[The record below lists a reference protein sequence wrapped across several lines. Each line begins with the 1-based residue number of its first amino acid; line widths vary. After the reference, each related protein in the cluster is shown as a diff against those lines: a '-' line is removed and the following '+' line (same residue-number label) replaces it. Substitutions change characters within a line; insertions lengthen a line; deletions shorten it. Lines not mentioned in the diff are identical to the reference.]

1 MTEHVRYWTPQWQP
15 TRAAHPARTDAPRAS
30 GHILALTPWEDAEQ
44 ALRRAVAHHDAG
56 ATLHVVRAADQL
68 VPALRTHPLPGRIL
82 IWHGP
87 APAEDAGEVEG
98 AHAAEREYF
107 LLHELTQALLRAR
120 PEHDVRLVH
129 AFTEGTDGTGGAS
142 PRHAAVG
149 AFARVVALEK
159 PTFDY
164 RSVAL
169 TPRSADDAAA
179 TLLAEFDRPREAA
192 QVRYDGEHRTVRGL
206 AALPAPPPATAGPG
220 PVRPGATYLITGG
233 LGGLGL
239 IFARELAR
247 RAPVRL
253 VLSGRRPLDERGR
266 AALAQ
271 LASGGTQARYVQ
283 ADVSSADGVATLVSQ
298 ARGAFGPLAGVVH
311 SAGVIQ
317 DSFLLKKTHEEAA
330 AVLAAKVRGTALL
343 DAALR
348 DEPLDFFV
356 LFSSLAGTLG
366 NLGQADYG
374 FANAYLDQYAH
385 RREALRRRGL
395 RSGRSLAIGWPLW
408 QGVGAMH
415 AADGA
420 EERARDELGLH
431 PLTAGE
437 GVDAFFT
444 ALTSD
449 APQVVVVKG
458 EPRTWEA
465 LERGPWAPHASARQA
480 APASP
485 GAAAATEEADP
496 VLRGRT
502 RDHLVRLI
510 SRYTKLPSS
519 EIRPD
524 TSFGRYGVESI
535 LIIGMTQE
543 LEEDLGPLA
552 KTLFFEYDSV
562 NDLTDHLVRTR
573 APQLR
578 AHFGLT
584 VAASAEPAPH
594 PAPAAAPEPTAP
606 AAPARALS
614 GKWALLQAR
623 GRAEQPAAE
632 PSAAGHPAA
641 DHPVAERSHPV
652 ASRPAAQRETAQQD
666 AAQQDIA
673 IIGLAGRYPGADDLD
688 AFWENLRTGTDSVTE
703 VPPRRWDHSALYA
716 PERGKPGTTYSRWGG
731 FLDGVELFD
740 PLFFNIP
747 PVEAEF
753 LDPQERLFLETSY
766 QTIEDAG
773 YAPDALAGK
782 KVGVYAGVMF
792 GLYQLLATDKHG
804 GWLNGNSSYASV
816 ANRVSYFFDFH
827 GPSMTVDTMCSS
839 SLVAIHQACTAIRS
853 GECELALAGGVN
865 VMSHPAKYIQLGQG
879 GFLSS
884 DGRCRAFGEG
894 GDGYVP
900 GEGVGAVLL
909 KPLRQALADGDH
921 VHAVIKGSAV
931 NAGGRTS
938 GYSVPN
944 PQAQAEVIGEAL
956 ARADVD
962 PRSVSYVE
970 AHGTGTSLGDPIEIT
985 GLTKAYR
992 RATQDQQFCAIGSVK
1007 SNIGH
1012 LESAAGIAALTK
1024 VILQMRHRQLVP
1036 SLHTTPL
1043 NPLIDFPETPFTV
1056 QSGLQDW
1063 QAPVGPDGRGL
1074 PRRAGVSAF
1083 GAGGTNAHLV
1093 VEEPPAQPAHTDDA
1107 PREHLFVLS
1116 AQQRDGLR
1124 AAAQR
1129 LLTHL
1134 DRQTDPTP
1142 ADRPAAEIPTALTP
1156 DAVREE
1162 TRAAVAHAL
1171 GLRPADVA
1179 DDEPYADQ
1187 GLGAYELVACHE
1199 RLQERLGLSFPTEV
1213 LHERPTVARTAAH
1226 LADLCGA
1233 RRTPEPAARPAAAP
1247 ALSLADLAY
1256 TLQTGRAAM
1265 AERLAV
1271 RAGDLAELRQGL
1283 RAYLEGHADAPGVWS
1298 GSTEDH
1304 DRRLHSLLRHDVTQ
1318 KYTRQLLAEGRLDET
1333 AEMWVMGADADWAP
1347 LWQAQRRRRL
1357 PLPTYPFARETHWV
1371 IPVGPD
1377 DPLVPA
1383 TALAAAS
1390 GGPVAVPA
1398 VAPAPALPAAPRP
1411 APAAAP
1417 VAAPLS
1423 GDELHALVLADVKRR
1438 FSDVLKIPVDRL
1450 KAHSTFEDY
1459 GVDSVRI
1466 TQLNRAL
1473 EAHYGP
1479 LPTSLLFT
1487 YKDLES
1493 LARHLA
1499 TTSAARELGAPAA
1512 VATTPAPLSPAPAA
1526 PPAPAGAATAGS
1538 GDIAIIGLSGRYPQ
1552 APTLAEFAAN
1562 LAAGRDAI
1570 TEIPA
1575 ERWDHRDFP
1584 DVDCRWGGFLDDAL
1598 AFDPGFFN
1606 LSPGAAAYMDPQE
1619 RLFLQAV
1626 WHCLEDAGHTPE
1638 SLADPEAGDRRG
1650 NVAVFAGVTFNEY
1663 GLYGAAD
1670 LAAGKDV
1677 PIDSQLYSVANRVSY
1692 LLNLRGPSLVVD
1704 TACSSS
1710 LYAIHLACEALRH
1723 GEAEVAIAGGVN
1735 LSLHPSKYLTLGMF
1749 NFLSADGHCKS
1760 FGEGGNGYVPGEGV
1774 GAVLL
1779 KPLAQAEADG
1789 DHVYG
1794 VVKGTAVNH
1803 GGKTNGYTVPN
1814 PVAQAEVVR
1823 AALARAGVEPGGVS
1837 YLEAHGTGTSLGDS
1851 IEIEA
1856 LATAFDGFP
1865 DDGRHCAIGSVKS
1878 NIGHLEAAAGISQVT
1893 KVLLQMREGRLFPSR
1908 LNSER
1913 LNPEIDFDRTPF
1925 RVQLE
1930 AEPWQPPQGQPR
1942 RAGVSSFGVGGVNVH
1957 LVLEEY
1963 TGRPHPAP
1971 ATSGPHLVP
1980 LSARTPE
1987 ALVRYAAA
1995 LHAHL
2000 DGAAPDARPDL
2011 ADVAYTLQT
2020 GRRPQRH
2027 RVAFS
2032 ATDHADLAA
2041 QLKGF
2046 VADGRADAAR
2056 ERLDEAGRQ
2065 WLDGADVDFEA
2076 AWRGRPGRR
2085 VSLPGYPFERDTH
2098 WLYEGAV
2105 RVTATEPAAA
2115 LPATAD
2121 AEPGGVDHAF
2131 LGQLAE
2137 AFRGERPELM
2147 AGYLQHRVAG
2157 LLGFADGRLPETD
2170 RGFFELGMD
2179 SITSTQMHNLL
2190 ERLFGQSLDLQL
2202 IFNYPTINDVAAYLL
2217 DLLDQAGDGQAAGE
2231 RSPAARAADDTDAP
2245 VWLFTRDWVETHANA
2260 ARQAGGTVVLLDTGE
2275 KLRSALLGLPVGE
2288 RPEHVILVRPGERGF
2303 HAVGPDE
2310 FELDPLERDGYERLL
2325 AALAERDLTVDR
2337 IIHHWSAAGSDADPD
2352 RIEAGLH
2359 QGVYALTALSQAVL
2373 AKLPGQRVRLVYA
2386 YASRGG
2392 AAAPES
2398 QGIGGFA
2405 RAARMESPLLVYK
2418 TVEFT
2423 RANLSRA
2430 RMAAA
2435 LMAEFGHDDAD
2446 VELRH
2451 SGTRRWARCFHPV
2464 PAGEIEAA
2472 KPRFTAGGV
2481 YLITGG
2487 PGGLAGLFA
2496 RYLSEEHRARVVLVG
2511 RRAADA
2517 EKLAELASWGRDGGE
2532 AVYLRADI
2540 GDRQAVADLV
2550 AEVRGRFGPITGLI
2564 HSAGALRD
2572 GSLQNKRPKE
2582 MAEVFRAKVFGTRYL
2597 DEALR
2602 DEPLELFV
2610 MFSSLAAVLGNFGQS
2625 DYCFANSYLDAFAE
2639 YRAKQCERGERAGH
2653 TLSLNWS
2660 FWRTGG
2666 METSETILT
2675 WMRNT
2680 LGTVVLEGPE
2690 GWQALRTGVG
2700 LDHPQVVT
2708 VKGDIA
2714 KITRML
2720 GVPAREIEA
2729 TLPVGA
2735 PTEGGAEPPA
2745 GAASADGAPA
2755 ATRLD
2760 GLDGLAGVADPE
2772 GLDAASSD
2780 LDGMGEDDLVALL
2793 RKEIEL
2799 SENEGLDV
2807 S

>member
-1 MTEHVRYWTPQWQP
+1 MTEHVRHWTPQWQP
-15 TRAAHPARTDAPRAS
+15 TPPAPPGSADAPSAS
-30 GHILALTPWEDAEQ
+30 GHILALAPRDEAEA
-44 ALRRAVAHHDAG
+44 ALRQAVARQATG
-56 ATLHVVRAADQL
+56 ATLRVVRTADHL
-68 VPALRTHPLPGRIL
+68 VPALREGPAPTRVL

-87 APAEDAGEVEG
+87 TAPRHTGDVTV
-98 AHAAEREYF
+98 AHAAEREYV
-107 LLHELTQALLRAR
+107 LLHELTQALLRERA
-120 PEHDVRLVH
+120 EHDVRLVH
-129 AFTEGTDGTGGAS
+129 AFTEDADGDS
-142 PRHAAVG
+142 PHYAAVG

-159 PTFDY
+159 PAFDY

-169 TPRSADDAAA
+169 TPRPADAAA
-179 TLLAEFDRPREAA
+179 ATVLAEFDQPAGA
-192 QVRYDGEHRTVRGL
+192 SQIRYDGERRTVRGL
-206 AALPAPPPATAGPG
+206 AALPTPTGALPD

-239 IFARELAR
+239 VFARELAR

-253 VLSGRRPLDERGR
+253 VLSGRGPLDERGR
-266 AALAQ
+266 AALAD
-271 LASGGTQARYVQ
+271 LTREGAQARYAR
-283 ADVSSADGVATLVSQ
+283 ADVSSAEGVATLVSQ
-298 ARGAFGPLAGVVH
+298 ARDAFGPLSGVLH
-311 SAGVIQ
+311 SAGVIR
-317 DSFLLKKTHEEAA
+317 DSFLLRKTREEAA
-330 AVLAAKVRGTALL
+330 AVLAAKVTGTALL
-343 DAALR
+343 DEALR
-348 DEPLDFFV
+348 GEPLDFFV

-374 FANAYLDQYAH
+374 FANAYLDHYAH

-395 RSGRSLAIGWPLW
+395 RTGRTLAVGWPLW
-408 QGVGAMH
+408 AGVGAMH
-415 AADGA
+415 AGDAA
-420 EERARDELGLH
+420 EERARTELGLH
-431 PLTAGE
+431 PLTPDE
-437 GVDAFFT
+437 GVSALFT
-444 ALTSD
+444 ALAGD

-458 EPRTWEA
+458 EPRTWEL
-465 LERGPWAPHASARQA
+465 LESATGRPAPRPRTGPA
-480 APASP
+480 APSATQTAEP
-485 GAAAATEEADP
+485 GADP

-502 RDHLVRLI
+502 RDHLVRLV
-510 SRYTKLPSS
+510 SRFTKLPTS
-519 EIRPD
+519 EIRPEV
-524 TSFGRYGVESI
+524 SFGRYGVESI
-535 LIIGMTQE
+535 LIISMTQE

-552 KTLFFEYDSV
+552 KTLFFEYDNV
-562 NDLTDHLVRTR
+562 NELTDHLVRTKGAR
-573 APQLR
+573 LSAL
-578 AHFGLT
+578 FGLAAT
-584 VAASAEPAPH
+584 TPTQPAVAPVPVAAPT
-594 PAPAAAPEPTAP
+594 PAPAPTA
-606 AAPARALS
+606 ATPARTLT
-614 GKWALLQAR
+614 GKWALLTGR
-623 GRAEQPAAE
+623 GRADQPATA
-632 PSAAGHPAA
+632 PPAPAA
-641 DHPVAERSHPV
+641 TPEPAAPRAP
-652 ASRPAAQRETAQQD
+652 AARPAAAR
-666 AAQQDIA
+666 DIA
-673 IIGLAGRYPGADDLD
+673 IIGLAGRYPGAADLD
-688 AFWENLRTGTDSVTE
+688 AFWENLRTGANSVTE
-703 VPPRRWDHSALYA
+703 VPHRRWDHSAYYS

-753 LDPQERLFLETSY
+753 LDPQERLFLETSH
-766 QTIEDAG
+766 QVIEDAG
-773 YAPDALAGK
+773 YAPGALAGK

-839 SLVAIHQACTAIRS
+839 SLVAIHQACAAIRG

-865 VMSHPAKYIQLGQG
+865 VMSHPAKYLQLGQG

-909 KPLRQALADGDH
+909 KPLDQALADGDH
-921 VHAVIKGSAV
+921 VYAVIKGSAV

-944 PQAQAEVIGEAL
+944 PHAQAEVISEAL
-956 ARADVD
+956 AHADVD
-962 PRSVSYVE
+962 PRSISYVE

-992 RATQDQQFCAIGSVK
+992 KATQDQRFCAIGSVK

-1024 VILQMRHRQLVP
+1024 VILQLRHRQLVP
-1036 SLHTTPL
+1036 SLHATPL
-1043 NPLIDFPETPFTV
+1043 NPLIDFAETPFTV
-1056 QSGLQDW
+1056 QRDLADW
-1063 QAPVGPDGRGL
+1063 QAPTTPDGREL

-1093 VEEPPAQPAHTDDA
+1093 IEEAPAPSRPARQEA
-1107 PREHLFVLS
+1107 PREQLFVLS
-1116 AQQRDGLR
+1116 AQQREGLTS
-1124 AAAQR
+1124 AAQR
-1129 LLTHL
+1129 LLAHL
-1134 DRQTDPTP
+1134 DRHATP
-1142 ADRPAAEIPTALTP
+1142 APAAHQPATAQAPTALTP
-1156 DAVREE
+1156 ETARAE

-1171 GLRPADVA
+1171 GLRPADI
-1179 DDEPYADQ
+1179 DDQEPYADQ

-1199 RLQERLGLSFPTEV
+1199 RLQERLGLAFPAQV
-1213 LHERPTVARTAAH
+1213 LRERPTVAGTAAH
-1226 LADLCGA
+1226 LVDLYGSGPLA
-1233 RRTPEPAARPAAAP
+1233 APEAPAAAAP
-1247 ALSLADLAY
+1247 APSLADLAY
-1256 TLQTGRAAM
+1256 TLQTGREAM

-1271 RAGDLAELRQGL
+1271 RAGDLDGL
-1283 RAYLEGHADAPGVWS
+1283 RRGLRDFLAGRADAPGVWS

-1304 DRRLHSLLRHDVTQ
+1304 DRRLHSLLHHDVTQ

-1347 LWQAQRRRRL
+1347 LWQGQARRRL
-1357 PLPTYPFARETHWV
+1357 PLPTYPFAREVHWIV
-1371 IPVGPD
+1371 PVGPN

-1383 TALAAAS
+1383 SALGGAPGGPPAAPAAPLAPA
-1390 GGPVAVPA
+1390 GPVAPRQA
-1398 VAPAPALPAAPRP
+1398 EAAAPR
-1411 APAAAP
+1411 
-1417 VAAPLS
+1417 AAPLS
-1423 GDELHALVLADVKRR
+1423 GAELHAAVLADVRHR
-1438 FSDVLKIPVDRL
+1438 FSDVLKIPIDRL
-1450 KAHSTFEDY
+1450 RAHTTFEDY

-1473 EAHYGP
+1473 EAYYGP

-1499 TTSAARELGAPAA
+1499 TTDAARELGRPAPRAAIATPAA
-1512 VATTPAPLSPAPAA
+1512 PAPAA
-1526 PPAPAGAATAGS
+1526 LVPATTATGSHAATGS
-1538 GDIAIIGLSGRYPQ
+1538 GDIAIVGLSGRYPQ
-1552 APTLAEFAAN
+1552 APDLARFAEN
-1562 LAAGRDAI
+1562 LAAGKDAI
-1570 TEIPA
+1570 TEIPT

-1584 DVDCRWGGFLDDAL
+1584 DIDCRWGGFLDDAF
-1598 AFDPGFFN
+1598 AFDPAFFN

-1619 RLFLQAV
+1619 RLFLEAV

-1638 SLADPEAGDRRG
+1638 SFADPHAGDRRG
-1650 NVAVFAGVTFNEY
+1650 NVAVYAGVTFNEY
-1663 GLYGAAD
+1663 GLHGAAD

-1723 GEAEVAIAGGVN
+1723 GEVEAAIAGGVN

-1779 KPLAQAEADG
+1779 KPLARAEADG
-1789 DHVYG
+1789 DHIYG
-1794 VVKGTAVNH
+1794 VIKGTAVNH

-1823 AALARAGVEPGGVS
+1823 AALTRAGVEPGSVS

-1913 LNPEIDFDRTPF
+1913 LNPNIDFDRTPF
-1925 RVQLE
+1925 RVQLD

-1963 TGRPHPAP
+1963 TARPRPAAP
-1971 ATSGPHLVP
+1971 TSGPHLVP
-1980 LSARTPE
+1980 LSARGPE
-1987 ALVRYAAA
+1987 ALARYAAD
-1995 LHAHL
+1995 LHTHL
-2000 DGAAPDARPDL
+2000 EGAAPDALPEL
-2011 ADVAYTLQT
+2011 ADVAYTLQV
-2020 GRRPQRH
+2020 GRRPLAH
-2027 RVAFS
+2027 RAAFL
-2032 ATDHADLAA
+2032 ATDLADLAA

-2046 VADGRADAAR
+2046 VADGRVAT
-2056 ERLDEAGRQ
+2056 ERLDTVARQ
-2065 WLDGADVDFEA
+2065 WVDGEEADFEA

-2085 VSLPGYPFERDTH
+2085 VPLPGYPFERDAH
-2098 WLYEGAV
+2098 WLYQSPL
-2105 RVTATEPAAA
+2105 RVAAEPAAA
-2115 LPATAD
+2115 PPEAAD
-2121 AEPGGVDHAF
+2121 ALPDGVDHAF

-2137 AFRGERPELM
+2137 AFRGERAELM
-2147 AGYLQHRVAG
+2147 AGYLQRRVAT
-2157 LLGFADGRLPETD
+2157 LLGFAEGKLPETD

-2179 SITSTQMHNLL
+2179 SITSTQLHNLL
-2190 ERLFGQSLDLQL
+2190 EQLFGHSLDLQL
-2202 IFNYPTINDVAAYLL
+2202 IFNYPTINDVGGYLL
-2217 DLLDQAGDGQAAGE
+2217 GLLDQAGD
-2231 RSPAARAADDTDAP
+2231 PRAAEPPTTPDTDEDAP
-2245 VWLFTRDWVETHANA
+2245 VWLFTRDWAETDTA
-2260 ARQAGGTVVLLDTGE
+2260 ATTEAGGTVVLLDTGD
-2275 KLRSALLGLPVGE
+2275 KLRTALLGLPATQ
-2288 RPEHVILVRPGERGF
+2288 RPERVILVRPGEHGF
-2303 HAVGPDE
+2303 RSTGPDE
-2310 FELDPLERDGYERLL
+2310 FELDPLARADYERLL
-2325 AALAERDLTVDR
+2325 DALAERGARVER
-2337 IIHHWSAAGSDADPD
+2337 VIHNWSAPASDADPD
-2352 RIEAGLH
+2352 RVEAALH
-2359 QGVYALTALSQAVL
+2359 HGVYALTALSQAVL

-2386 YASRGG
+2386 YATRGG

-2398 QGIGGFA
+2398 QGIGGFL
-2405 RAARMESPLLVYK
+2405 RAVRMESPLLVYK
-2418 TVEFT
+2418 SLEFT

-2430 RMAAA
+2430 RAAAA
-2435 LMAEFGHDDAD
+2435 LLAEFGHDDQD

-2451 SGTRRWARCFHPV
+2451 SGSRRWTRCFHPV

-2472 KPRFTAGGV
+2472 RPRFGDGGR
-2481 YLITGG
+2481 YLVTGG

-2496 RYLSEEHRARVVLVG
+2496 RYLCEEHQATVVLVG
-2511 RRAADA
+2511 RREATP
-2517 EKLAELASWGRDGGE
+2517 ERLAELASWGGDGAG
-2532 AVYLRADI
+2532 AHYLRADI

-2550 AEVRGRFGPITGLI
+2550 AEVRERFGPVTGLI

-2572 GSLQNKRPKE
+2572 GSLQNKRPEE
-2582 MAEVFRAKVFGTRYL
+2582 MAEVFRAKVFGTRHL

-2602 DEPLELFV
+2602 DEPLECFV

-2639 YRAKQCERGERAGH
+2639 YRAKQCERGERSGH

-2660 FWRTGG
+2660 FWRDGG
-2666 METSETILT
+2666 METSDAILT
-2675 WMRNT
+2675 WMRNQ

-2690 GWQALRTGVG
+2690 GWQALRTAVG
-2700 LDHPQVVT
+2700 LGHPQVVT

-2720 GVPAREIEA
+2720 GVPEREVEA

-2735 PTEGGAEPPA
+2735 PELPGAAAPA
-2745 GAASADGAPA
+2745 GVPEPQAPAGPAPA
-2755 ATRLD
+2755 APAT
-2760 GLDGLAGVADPE
+2760 GLAVDDGPPGAGGFE
-2772 GLDAASSD
+2772 GSDDSSD